1 METLDS
7 RCALSLNSRIVVVV
21 LEVPSVR
28 KWVRCCSV
36 VLTGSQ
42 ITESQLGGLTTGLVQ
57 MLSGPSISPV
67 FLKRR

>member
-7 RCALSLNSRIVVVV
+7 RCAFSLNSRIVVVV
-21 LEVPSVR
+21 VVVLEVPPMG

-36 VLTGSQ
+36 VLTASQ
-42 ITESQLGGLTTGLVQ
+42 ITVSQLGGLTGLVQ

-67 FLKRR
+67 F

>member
-7 RCALSLNSRIVVVV
+7 CCAFSLNSRIVVVV
-21 LEVPSVR
+21 VVLEVPPMG

-36 VLTGSQ
+36 VLTRSQ
-42 ITESQLGGLTTGLVQ
+42 ITVSQLGGLTTGLVQ

-67 FLKRR
+67 F

>member
-21 LEVPSVR
+21 VLEVPSMR

-42 ITESQLGGLTTGLVQ
+42 ITASQLGGLTTGLVQ

-67 FLKRR
+67 F

>member
-7 RCALSLNSRIVVVV
+7 RCAFSLNSRIVVVV
-21 LEVPSVR
+21 VVLEVPPMG

-36 VLTGSQ
+36 VLTASQ
-42 ITESQLGGLTTGLVQ
+42 ITASQLGGLTTGLVQ

-67 FLKRR
+67 F